1 MSEVNESDRFE
12 CIIINVIDT
21 LMWKGVTVEEVE
33 SGGRVYF
40 GKVKVEGFDYAPGD
54 TLYIGVKRLPYDL
67 EDTEIE
73 MDMEVSLYDAD
84 DKRLDWTF
92 L

>member
-12 CIIINVIDT
+12 CVIVTVIDT

-40 GKVKVEGFDYAPGD
+40 GKIKPEGFDYVPGD
-54 TLYIGVKRLPYDL
+54 ILYIGVKRLPYDL
-67 EDTEIE
+67 EDME
-73 MDMEVSLYDAD
+73 MSMEVSLYDAS

>member
-12 CIIINVIDT
+12 CVIINIIDS
-21 LMWKGVTVEEVE
+21 LMWKGVVVEEVE

-40 GKVKVEGFDYAPGD
+40 GKVKAEGFDYVPGD
-54 TLYIGVKRLPYDL
+54 ILYIGMKRLPYDL
-67 EDTEIE
+67 ED
-73 MDMEVSLYDAD
+73 MDMEMEVSLYDAD
-84 DKRLDWTF
+84 DNRLDWTF

>member
-1 MSEVNESDRFE
+1 MSEINESDRFE
-12 CIIINVIDT
+12 CVIVNVIDT
-21 LMWKGVTVEEVE
+21 LMWKGVVVEEIE

-40 GKVKVEGFDYAPGD
+40 GKVKAEGFEYVPGD
-54 TLYIGVKRLPYDL
+54 TLYIGLKRLPY
-67 EDTEIE
+67 EIE
-73 MDMEVSLYDAD
+73 DMEIEMEVSLYDAD

>member
-12 CIIINVIDT
+12 CVIVNVVDT
-21 LMWKGVTVEEVE
+21 LMWKGVTVEEIE

-40 GKVKVEGFDYAPGD
+40 GKVNPEGFNYVPGNV
-54 TLYIGVKRLPYDL
+54 LYVGVKQLPYDI
-67 EDTEIE
+67 EDMELS
-73 MDMEVSLYDAD
+73 MEVSLYDAN

>member
-12 CIIINVIDT
+12 CVIVNVIDT
-21 LMWKGVTVEEVE
+21 LMWKGVVVEEVE

-40 GKVKVEGFDYAPGD
+40 GKVKAEGFDHVPGD
-54 TLYIGVKRLPYDL
+54 ILYIGVRPLPYEL
-67 EDTEIE
+67 EE
-73 MDMEVSLYDAD
+73 MSMEVSLYDAD
-84 DKRLDWTF
+84 DNRLDWTF

>member
-12 CIIINVIDT
+12 CVIINVIDT

-40 GKVKVEGFDYAPGD
+40 GKVKPEGFDYVPGD
-54 TLYIGVKRLPYDL
+54 TLYIGMKRLPYEL
-67 EDTEIE
+67 EDIE
-73 MDMEVSLYDAD
+73 MEMEVSLYDGEGN
-84 DKRLDWTF
+84 RLDWTF